1 MRAQEFI
8 PERVNAEV
16 IEPGYSVRRQLPNG
30 LIIQADAMTP
40 FLDDPDPYLR
50 DLRGVT
56 IRVFDPNSDSW
67 IHDKFG
73 IAEVRFLARQDKK
86 TGEWNLRPSGV
97 QVNPKFQRQ
106 GIASAMYNFARMLG
120 NDVMP
125 GVAQTA
131 QGEAFWK
138 KGAAG
143 QGRDLE
149 LTDVPEPEKPAE
161 PQDKDAPQSKETF
174 SDKWRRLLFPKR
186 SMA

>member
-73 IAEVRFLARQDKK
+73 IAEVRFLARQDKT

-97 QVNPKFQRQ
+97 QVNPKYQRQ

>member
-97 QVNPKFQRQ
+97 QVNPKYQRQ

-120 NDVMP
+120 NDVIP

>member
-16 IEPGYSVRRQLPNG
+16 IEPGYSVRRQMPNG

-97 QVNPKFQRQ
+97 QVNPKYQRQ

>member
-1 MRAQEFI
+1 MRAKEFI
-8 PERVNAEV
+8 PERVNTEV
-16 IEPGYSVRRQLPNG
+16 IEPGYTVRRQLPNG
-30 LIIQADAMTP
+30 MIIQAEAMTP
-40 FLDDPDPYLR
+40 YLDDPDPYMR
-50 DLRGVT
+50 DLRGVI

-67 IHDKFG
+67 IHSKFG
-73 IAEVRFLARQDKK
+73 IAEVRFLARQNKD

-97 QVNPKFQRQ
+97 QVNPKYQRQ

-120 NDVMP
+120 NDVVP

-131 QGEAFWK
+131 QGQAFWQ

-149 LTDVPEPEKPAE
+149 LTDVPEPEKPAD
-161 PQDKDAPQSKETF
+161 PQDKDVPQAKTTF